1 MEYYPP
7 GGLVSATDTNAVHKD
22 GSDTMTGPLNLGSGS
37 KIICAASG
45 TPGSTN
51 YEIVRTAGNTFFIN
65 APNTG
70 DIELGNAGS
79 GKLNIGSAGV
89 RLLGTGGAGHLVFQ
103 TSSGGAL
110 STRALTPSDLPVRR
124 RLETV
129 LTGSHPL
136 LASTWTRLKTDAPSV
151 NTLPLTISG
160 TGNVTFTATEDIV
173 LAFRIGIF
181 APDAG
186 GNCWISA
193 YINGSIYTRS
203 AAGQFSVGHTWS
215 EVVRLASGQTL
226 EFYAYAISG
235 GNTDA
240 SYPEIA
246 KIHIFEIGR

>member
-7 GGLVSATDTNAVHKD
+7 GGAL
-22 GSDTMTGPLNLGSGS
+22 
-37 KIICAASG
+37 
-45 TPGSTN
+45 
-51 YEIVRTAGNTFFIN
+51 
-65 APNTG
+65 
-70 DIELGNAGS
+70 
-79 GKLNIGSAGV
+79 
-89 RLLGTGGAGHLVFQ
+89 
-103 TSSGGAL
+103 SSGP
-110 STRALTPSDLPVRR
+110 LTPSDLPVRR

-136 LASTWTRLKTDAPSV
+136 TSATWTRLKTDVASV
-151 NTLPLTISG
+151 NTLPLTVSG

-181 APDAG
+181 AITG

-215 EVVRLASGQTL
+215 DVVRLASGQTL
-226 EFYAYAISG
+226 EFYAYASAG

-240 SYPEIA
+240 SYPETA
-246 KIHIFEIGR
+246 KIHIFEIGRG